1 MPAASA
7 RAAQPTRQFGT
18 AATASLP
25 GWKTREERIASLL
38 QTHLGYGA
46 KTALCCTLGLKAYQL
61 SKQFAGGEAR
71 LSFRVIDV
79 GVALLEQDEGKA
91 TVVAEIRTLM
101 VSGGSVAR
109 LDPMTIVFDPR
120 KGTVEWGYR

>member
-7 RAAQPTRQFGT
+7 RRVQPARQFQT
-18 AATASLP
+18 ARTANLP
-25 GWKTREERIASLL
+25 GWKEREERIAGLL
-38 QTHLGYGA
+38 QAHLAHGA
-46 KTALCCTLGLKAYQL
+46 KTALCRTVGLPLYQL
-61 SKQFAGGEAR
+61 SRQFAGEAR

-79 GVALLEQDEGKA
+79 GVSLLEEEEGKA
-91 TVVAEIRTLM
+91 AVVAEIRTLQ